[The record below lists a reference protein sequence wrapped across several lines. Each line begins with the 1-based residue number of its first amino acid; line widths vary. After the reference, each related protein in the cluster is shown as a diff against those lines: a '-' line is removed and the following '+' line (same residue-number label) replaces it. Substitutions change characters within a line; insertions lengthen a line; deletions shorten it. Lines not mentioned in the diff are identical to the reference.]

1 MGLCRLILVALL
13 ELGAAR
19 TAAAQAP
26 APNPDLW
33 KECQSDQADLALKA
47 CTQIVDAKAESGA
60 RLANA
65 HNMRAIAHQRMGQ
78 PDAAIADFSQS
89 IQLLRDAGKSGWEL
103 AFIYFMRANTYRG
116 KGDLDQAIA
125 DHSESIRVAPGWDK
139 SYNDRGA
146 IYFQKGDFA
155 HALDDIT
162 KVISF
167 RPDSPRVADS
177 YAIRAMLL
185 RRMGEPTR
193 GLADADRS
201 IELVPRSAL
210 ALFVR
215 AKIYEALGRKEEAAV
230 DLRAAL
236 AIDPTISDQV
246 EIMERTGKQ

>member
-1 MGLCRLILVALL
+1 MCLCRLLLVALL

-19 TAAAQAP
+19 TATAQAHSTT
-26 APNPDLW
+26 ADLW
-33 KECQSDQADLALKA
+33 KVCQSDQTDQALKA
-47 CTQIVDAKAESGA
+47 CTQIIDAKAASGA
-60 RLANA
+60 RLAHA

-78 PDAAIADFSQS
+78 PDAAIADFSQG
-89 IQLLRDAGKSGWEL
+89 IQLLKDAGKSGWDL

-155 HALDDIT
+155 HALDDIG

-185 RRMGEPTR
+185 RRMGEPAR

-215 AKIYEALGRKEEAAV
+215 AKIYETLGRKEEAAA

-236 AIDPTISDQV
+236 AIDPTIGDQIEV
-246 EIMERTGKQ
+246 MERAGKQ